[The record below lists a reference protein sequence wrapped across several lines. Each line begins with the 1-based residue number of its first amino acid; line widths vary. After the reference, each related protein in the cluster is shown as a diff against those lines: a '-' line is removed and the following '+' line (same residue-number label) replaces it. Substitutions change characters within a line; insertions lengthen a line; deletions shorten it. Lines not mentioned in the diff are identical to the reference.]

1 MDTTSLAE
9 VEEELR
15 EVERAL
21 ARMEERK
28 EGLQERREAI
38 LKVKLG
44 AFLNKDV
51 SSTMYCLVTTLN
63 CRLACPQVT
72 TLLWLSST

>member
-1 MDTTSLAE
+1 MIEQKLSLRNKRMDTLSLGE

-21 ARMEERK
+21 VRLEERR

-38 LKVKLG
+38 LKVVFSQLG
-44 AFLNKDV
+44 
-51 SSTMYCLVTTLN
+51 
-63 CRLACPQVT
+63 
-72 TLLWLSST
+72 

>member
-21 ARMEERK
+21 VRLEERR

-38 LKVKLG
+38 LKVTLST
-44 AFLNKDV
+44 FLSKRN
-51 SSTMYCLVTTLN
+51 LVTAL
-63 CRLACPQVT
+63 CFRLASLPVT
-72 TLLWLSST
+72 ILH

>member
-28 EGLQERREAI
+28 EELQERREAI

-51 SSTMYCLVTTLN
+51 SLVITLN
-63 CRLACPQVT
+63 CRLACPQMT